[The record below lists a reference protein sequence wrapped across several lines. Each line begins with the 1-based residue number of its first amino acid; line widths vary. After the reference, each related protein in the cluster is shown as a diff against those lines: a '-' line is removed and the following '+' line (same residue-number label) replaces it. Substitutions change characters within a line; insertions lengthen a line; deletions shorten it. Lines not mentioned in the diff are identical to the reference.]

1 MRAISSHPDPADQGR
16 PRTSDEAA
24 ALAHGYQVSP
34 APAIEV
40 AATAGGLARQLDVY
54 GATGRMLRSSLLGVM
69 LLAAAVVALVDGSE
83 PLVAVVMAGLLLTGA
98 SMWLVYRRRAG
109 RRSRQLT
116 ELVTQHPW
124 QVWPLRSEALGS
136 VPPGRAAPL
145 GERRLTLLSPEGRAV
160 YELRSFVHPE
170 VAAEFTEEGGGVL
183 WVAGAPDG
191 PAVALAAPGGA
202 RVWPASPAPP
212 GPPAAPG
219 PPGAAPRAEVLARLV
234 ARARSGTAW
243 TDRTA

>member
-24 ALAHGYQVSP
+24 ARAHGYQVSP

-83 PLVAVVMAGLLLTGA
+83 PMVAVVMAGLLLTGA

-124 QVWPLRSEALGS
+124 QVWPLRSQALGS
-136 VPPGRAAPL
+136 APPGRAAPL

-170 VAAEFTEEGGGVL
+170 V
-183 WVAGAPDG
+183 
-191 PAVALAAPGGA
+191 
-202 RVWPASPAPP
+202 
-212 GPPAAPG
+212 
-219 PPGAAPRAEVLARLV
+219 
-234 ARARSGTAW
+234 
-243 TDRTA
+243 